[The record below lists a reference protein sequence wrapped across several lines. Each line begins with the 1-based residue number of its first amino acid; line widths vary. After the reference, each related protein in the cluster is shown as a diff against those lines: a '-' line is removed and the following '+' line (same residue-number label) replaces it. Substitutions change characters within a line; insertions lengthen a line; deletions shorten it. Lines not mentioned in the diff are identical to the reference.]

1 MGENLAVICLESVTN
16 EAERKTV
23 EQNIIQ
29 TGRRLIEISLTQME
43 NFAGNMLELIA
54 PGKKSILALSQSAM
68 NNLTRK
74 QKQQIEA
81 FCELL
86 PLSIPTIET
95 IGGGSARCMIAEIF
109 LQRLNPGG
117 VSE

>member
-1 MGENLAVICLESVTN
+1 MMCMGENLAVICLESVTN

-74 QKQQIEA
+74 QKQQI
-81 FCELL
+81 
-86 PLSIPTIET
+86 
-95 IGGGSARCMIAEIF
+95 
-109 LQRLNPGG
+109 
-117 VSE
+117 